1 MELRTPLL
9 LLFLSVANDIVRA
22 LDDGLASTPPM
33 GWSSWNTF
41 FAENDEEKMHGIAD
55 AIVDLGLDEYG

>member
-1 MELRTPLL
+1 MESKTCLLVLL
-9 LLFLSVANDIVRA
+9 LCVATKVRA

-41 FAENDEEKMHGIAD
+41 FTENDEEKMHGIAD
-55 AIVDLGLDEYG
+55 AVVDLGLDEYG